1 MIDMSLN
8 PNADPLLGGSERP
21 IDLVHLARM
30 TRGDRSLER
39 EVLQLFDRQATVLI
53 GRMRSGGAPA
63 VSAAAHVLTGSA
75 RGIGAWPV
83 ARAAQAVEQAA
94 TGGGEADLTAAVE
107 RLGVAVEAAR
117 SVIAELLRIN

>member
-1 MIDMSLN
+1 MTDLSLK
-8 PNADPLLGGSERP
+8 PNADPLPGGTERP

-39 EVLQLFDRQATVLI
+39 EVLQLFDRQATMLI
-53 GRMRSGGAPA
+53 GRMQSSAAPA

-94 TGGGEADLTAAVE
+94 ASVGEAELMAAVE
-107 RLGVAVEAAR
+107 RLGAAVESAR
-117 SVIAELLRIN
+117 GVIAELLRVN